1 MKLKA
6 IKLWNAFFVIICI
19 FLLTACQKSKVE
31 SAQQGS
37 NFNNYDYVSSK
48 YLQPSKAG
56 VASAHP
62 LASEVGLR
70 VLKEGGNAIDANIA
84 MQWALAVVYPEAGNI
99 GGGGFTVIHLANGE
113 NTTMNYR
120 EKAPGSAHKNMFLN
134 ENGEVISRAS
144 RDGGLAVGVPGTVA
158 GIFAIHDRYGSLPM
172 KDLIQPAIEIA
183 KSGYS
188 ITEKAAAVLNVHQ
201 RLLKKYNPEGNAFIR
216 DRKWKKGDTLI
227 QKDLAHTLEL
237 IRDEGKMGFYDGET
251 AQRIVEEMEAH
262 SGLISLKDLKNYEA
276 EERAPLD
283 FNYKGYRVITMPPP
297 SSGGVALQQ
306 MLGMIENYP
315 IEEYGFGSIEAVQL
329 MIEIE
334 RRAFA
339 DRASYLGDPNFVDVP
354 LESLSDNSY
363 LENRMKD
370 YDPEGP
376 TPSDEIGAGILI
388 KESKETTH
396 LVVLD
401 SIGNAV
407 STTYTLNGNFGSHV
421 VVHGAGFVLN
431 NEMDDFSAKKGAP
444 NKNGL
449 ILKTD
454 ANAIEPNKRMLSSM
468 TPTIVLKNG
477 SPFLILGS
485 IGSATIIT
493 SVFQSIVNIID
504 FKLSL
509 QEAVNKPKFHMQ
521 WMPDVVEIEKGFP
534 DSLTSKLKEMGYN
547 IKIKRSI
554 GRTEIIKQE
563 NDSIE
568 IVADRRG
575 DDSAA
580 GY

>member
-1 MKLKA
+1 
-6 IKLWNAFFVIICI
+6 
-19 FLLTACQKSKVE
+19 
-31 SAQQGS
+31 
-37 NFNNYDYVSSK
+37 
-48 YLQPSKAG
+48 
-56 VASAHP
+56 
-62 LASEVGLR
+62 
-70 VLKEGGNAIDANIA
+70 
-84 MQWALAVVYPEAGNI
+84 
-99 GGGGFTVIHLANGE
+99 
-113 NTTMNYR
+113 
-120 EKAPGSAHKNMFLN
+120 
-134 ENGEVISRAS
+134 
-144 RDGGLAVGVPGTVA
+144 
-158 GIFAIHDRYGSLPM
+158 
-172 KDLIQPAIEIA
+172 
-183 KSGYS
+183 
-188 ITEKAAAVLNVHQ
+188 
-201 RLLKKYNPEGNAFIR
+201 
-216 DRKWKKGDTLI
+216 
-227 QKDLAHTLEL
+227 
-237 IRDEGKMGFYDGET
+237 FYDGET

-370 YDPEGP
+370 YYPEGT

-431 NEMDDFSAKKGAP
+431 NEMDDFSAKRGAP

-534 DSLTSKLKEMGYN
+534 DSLTSKL
-547 IKIKRSI
+547 
-554 GRTEIIKQE
+554 
-563 NDSIE
+563 
-568 IVADRRG
+568 
-575 DDSAA
+575 
-580 GY
+580 